1 MAKARARAT
10 VTTMRGDFMAEN
22 LTQNFAAETLLEIDI
37 EKMGV
42 SIATVFAPM
51 VRERVDFE

>member
-1 MAKARARAT
+1 MAK
-10 VTTMRGDFMAEN
+10 N
-22 LTQNFAAETLLEIDI
+22 ITQNFAAETLLEIDI